1 MRCEGLGVMGMSF
14 QFLFKSFHLG
24 KDPSFYWGSSKFLEH
39 SCCTADGLSVEE
51 TKMESCYHRNYLITK
66 D

>member
-1 MRCEGLGVMGMSF
+1 MSF

-24 KDPSFYWGSSKFLEH
+24 KDPSLYWGSSKFLEH

>member
-1 MRCEGLGVMGMSF
+1 MGMCF

-24 KDPSFYWGSSKFLEH
+24 KDPSLDWGGSKFFEH
-39 SCCTADGLSVEE
+39 SCCTVDGLSVEE
-51 TKMESCYHRNYLITK
+51 TRMESSYQRNYQITK